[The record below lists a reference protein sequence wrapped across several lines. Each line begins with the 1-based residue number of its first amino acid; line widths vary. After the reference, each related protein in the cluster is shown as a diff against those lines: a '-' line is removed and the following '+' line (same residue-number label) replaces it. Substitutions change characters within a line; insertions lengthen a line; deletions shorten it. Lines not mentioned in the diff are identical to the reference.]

1 MSSTNASTA
10 DHRSTSALPGNARR
24 PGLQSNQEI
33 ADTNLPDYF
42 GKILLPESSST
53 PETTETTARPVTED
67 RSPLDHYMREVGE
80 FSLLKPS
87 EEGPLAR
94 AAQSGDDDA
103 RDRMITSN
111 LRLVIKIARDYKEF
125 GLPIEDLI
133 NEGNIGLM
141 KAVDMFDPDRG
152 VRFSSYASQWIK
164 QYVRRALSNH
174 ARTIRLPLH
183 MVDRVAKIHRLTN
196 KYLQDHGREPTDQ
209 ELATALELPVKKIAA
224 AKRASQRAR
233 SLDRPV
239 SEDSESSLGELVADE
254 SVVAPD
260 ASLDSSDV
268 LQSLPDLMDQLPSRE
283 SIILQ
288 RRFGLDGQE
297 PETLDKIGA
306 RLGVCRERVRQLQ
319 NEALGRLR
327 DLIEAGAAA

>member
-1 MSSTNASTA
+1 MERSSSKDIPAGASANNA
-10 DHRSTSALPGNARR
+10 ALPA
-24 PGLQSNQEI
+24 
-33 ADTNLPDYF
+33 YF
-42 GKILLPESSST
+42 GKILLPGAS
-53 PETTETTARPVTED
+53 PTARGRTEETATPVRETSED
-67 RSPLDHYMREVGE
+67 KSPLDHYMREVGE
-80 FSLLKPS
+80 YNLLAPS
-87 EEGPLAR
+87 DEGPLTR
-94 AAQSGDDDA
+94 AAQNGDDEA
-103 RDRMITSN
+103 REKMITSN

-196 KYLQDHGREPTDQ
+196 HYLQEHGREPTDQ
-209 ELATALELPVKKIAA
+209 ELATALELPVRKIAA

-239 SEDSESSLGELVADE
+239 SDDSESSLGELVADE

-260 ASLDSSDV
+260 AQLDSNNV
-268 LQSLPDLMDQLPSRE
+268 LGALPELLDQLPPRE

-288 RRFGLDGQE
+288 RRFGIDGKD
-297 PETLDKIGA
+297 PETLDKIGE